1 MRSFFITALLLA
13 ILSNLAAQT
22 EPLAGKWKTWLI
34 PSGTEYRLPAPAG
47 PDDINAVVKAQ
58 ENLNDKMKQQIRYW
72 GAGSPGY
79 HWTEMIGKLWV
90 TDTSYNG
97 MLANMLLSVG
107 IYDATIAAWDTKYH
121 YNTQRPFAAD
131 KQVRALLPKPDS
143 PSYPCEYSVAAGVAT
158 TIISQYYPHLKDS
171 VMKLAA
177 QLMASR
183 VAAGVQF
190 PRDTEDGFQ
199 LGKKIA
205 EAEITRAKNFLP
217 QTPWDGKMPQG
228 PGVWKGPKPM
238 FPLAGKAKPMIMETG
253 SEFRPAPPPDFR
265 KEMEEMKNF
274 KPGFRSNSNAYLH
287 ATQNVLNELLEKK
300 LFEHNIHLNPPR
312 AARICAIL
320 AIGSYDGFISCW
332 DAKYAYYGIRPT
344 QYDSSYKSLIGTPP
358 FPGYP
363 SGHAMLSS
371 VQAELLSYF
380 FPEEQVLFRRTA
392 KDIAES
398 RFQAGIHFRTDN
410 DVALEMGKQLAAR
423 IKSRIKSEGVD

>member
-1 MRSFFITALLLA
+1 MRLKFTILLFVTS
-13 ILSNLAAQT
+13 IISHAQT
-22 EPLAGKWKTWLI
+22 EPNAGKWKTWLI
-34 PSGTEYRLPAPAG
+34 SSGKDFRLSAPG
-47 PDDINAVVKAQ
+47 GYDDINAVLIAQ
-58 ENLNDKMKQQIRYW
+58 KSIDDKMNQHIRYW

-79 HWTEMIGKLWV
+79 RWTEMISKLWIM
-90 TDTSYNG
+90 DTTYNG
-97 MLANMLLSVG
+97 MLANMLVSVG
-107 IYDATIAAWDTKYH
+107 IYDATIAAWDTKYQ
-121 YNTQRPFAAD
+121 YKTKRPFEMD
-131 KQVRALLPKPDS
+131 NRVRALVPKPES
-143 PSYPCEYSVAAGVAT
+143 PSYPCEHSVAAGVAT
-158 TIISQYYPHLKDS
+158 TIISHFYPQMKDS
-171 VMKLAA
+171 VMKLAEE
-177 QLMASR
+177 LMEAR

-190 PRDTEDGFQ
+190 PRDTKDGFE

-205 EAEITRAKNFLP
+205 EAEIAGTRNFIP

-228 PGVWKGPKPM
+228 PGVWKGSKPM
-238 FPLAGKAKPMIMETG
+238 FPLAGKAKPMVMKTG
-253 SEFRPAPPPDFR
+253 SEFRPAAPPDFK
-265 KEMEEMKNF
+265 KEMEELRNF
-274 KPGFRSNSNAYLH
+274 KPNFRSNANAYLH
-287 ATQNVLNELLEKK
+287 ASQAVLTDMLDKK
-300 LFEHNIHLNPPR
+300 IFEYNIHLNPPR
-312 AARICAIL
+312 AARIYAIF
-320 AIGSYDGFISCW
+320 AIGNYDGFIACW

-423 IKSRIKSEGVD
+423 IKSRIKSEGID